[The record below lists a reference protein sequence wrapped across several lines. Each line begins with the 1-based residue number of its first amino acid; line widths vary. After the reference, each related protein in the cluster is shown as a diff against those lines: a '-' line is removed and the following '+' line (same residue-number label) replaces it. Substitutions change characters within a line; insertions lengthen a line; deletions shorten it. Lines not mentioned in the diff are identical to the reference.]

1 MGSVVTLAA
10 MAVAYQVVMPQI
22 SSAFQAIGGPAQV
35 GLATTADGTKN
46 DPCCGQSTTS
56 GLVSDSTLW
65 SSLVSPADRE
75 AAVNVGQGCDSG
87 RMAVVRV
94 IQAYRFALEP
104 SPPQERM
111 LRSHGG
117 AARFAWNWGLAECT
131 ERYAAEGKWYSA
143 IDLHRLWN
151 AAKKADP
158 ALAWWDENSKCAYQT
173 IIAEDLNVT
182 GMLAN
187 RRLARAVADQ
197 GFGTARRML
206 NYKAPWNGAQVRPVL
221 DGHRAVKQEPGT
233 ADAGTAETAG
243 PHGPAA
249 GQELPY
255 AY

>member
-1 MGSVVTLAA
+1 
-10 MAVAYQVVMPQI
+10 
-22 SSAFQAIGGPAQV
+22 
-35 GLATTADGTKN
+35 
-46 DPCCGQSTTS
+46 
-56 GLVSDSTLW
+56 
-65 SSLVSPADRE
+65 
-75 AAVNVGQGCDSG
+75 
-87 RMAVVRV
+87 MAVVRV
-94 IQAYRFALEP
+94 IQACRFALEP

-117 AARFAWNWGLAECT
+117 AARFAWNWGLAKCT

-206 NYKAPWNGAQVRPVL
+206 NYKAPWNGGRLLVADRWYPSSKTCSACGWRKPSLTLAERIFICEACGLVMDRDVNAARNLLGLAASGAESIIACGAQVRPVL
-221 DGHRAVKQEPGT
+221 DGHRAVKQDPGT